1 MSHIALNAYKVASG
15 GILGYITRIVTDL
28 PRLFPEH
35 QYTIFLSE
43 KLDYLPQY
51 SNVTHVYLSDNGG
64 GRFDRFRWE
73 QFVLPKELS
82 SRNVDLLYTFS
93 PFDIYLSKCPTIVR
107 LANMAPFDP
116 LAIKTEKHF
125 FGKMRLYILA
135 LFSRIATFT
144 ADRILVQSSY
154 AADILIEERGFRKDK
169 TIGIDR
175 GFEVSDIVSGNSKT
189 PAVEQKYILCVSHIF
204 RYKMLI
210 ELVQEYANAYSND
223 NSLPKLLIAGEDK
236 DKEYAVEI
244 NEAIAEL
251 KMEENIVMLGGIPRE
266 HLYNL
271 IRGSELSVFSSLVE
285 TFPTTLLEQMS
296 LGAVLVVAKSG
307 VMPKFC
313 GDSVVYYEPHLP
325 GSLASQ
331 LGDLIGNTELK
342 LELSNRAKQ
351 RFLEL
356 DVTWDSAFKKRQA
369 LFDEVIF
376 EARG

>member
-35 QYTIFLSE
+35 EYTIFLSK
-43 KLDYLPQY
+43 KLDHLPQY
-51 SNVTHVYLSDNGG
+51 PNTTHVYLSDDSG

-73 QFVLPKELS
+73 QFALPRELS

-116 LAIKTEKHF
+116 LAIQAEKHL

-135 LFSRIATFT
+135 LFSRLATFT

-154 AADILIEERGFRKDK
+154 AAEILTEERGFRKDK
-169 TIGIDR
+169 TVGIDR
-175 GFEVSDIVSGNSKT
+175 GFEVSDIVSDDSNTSN
-189 PAVEQKYILCVSHIF
+189 VEEKYILCVSHIF

-210 ELVQEYANAYSND
+210 ELVQEYASAFNSD

-236 DKEYAVEI
+236 DKEYAREI
-244 NEAIAEL
+244 NEAIAEYN
-251 KMEENIVMLGGIPRE
+251 MEEHIIMLGGIPRE
-266 HLYNL
+266 DLHNL

-296 LGAVLVVAKSG
+296 LGAVLVVARSG

-313 GDSVVYYEPHLP
+313 GDSVVYYEPHLA
-325 GSLASQ
+325 GSLATKF
-331 LGDLIGNTELK
+331 GDMIGNTELSR
-342 LELSNRAKQ
+342 ELSDKAKQ

-356 DVTWDSAFKKRQA
+356 NVTWESAFQKRQA
-369 LFDEVIF
+369 LFDEVIS